1 MYRLLIFLCT
11 CLAACHSEPASNLIV
26 YTPPIDLMGIPVSKL
41 QKLNR
46 ENHQLM
52 LNNTLNHSV
61 PNLAVEEFDGTKRM
75 LHEVLLENTL
85 LFTYWDRCGFCAEEA
100 DKNLRITIDSL
111 SQFEN
116 LNFVILLN
124 NKDSSFAS
132 FFHELK
138 NEKTDVFYT
147 ADSIMD
153 KQLNSTSCSKYFLDN
168 NKTVLWYG
176 FGMNSQNRIKA
187 LEEVPGLLN

>member
-1 MYRLLIFLCT
+1 
-11 CLAACHSEPASNLIV
+11 
-26 YTPPIDLMGIPVSKL
+26 MGIPVSKL

-61 PNLAVEEFDGTKRM
+61 PNLAVEEMDGTKRM

-100 DKNLRITIDSL
+100 EKNLKLTIDSL
-111 SQFEN
+111 SQFEK

-124 NKDSSFAS
+124 TKDSAFSS
-132 FFHELK
+132 FFHKVK
-138 NEKTDVFYT
+138 NDKTDIFFI

-153 KQLNSTSCSKYFLDN
+153 KKLNSTSCSKYFLNKD
-168 NKTVLWYG
+168 KTVLWYG
-176 FGMNSQNRIKA
+176 SGINSQNRIKA
-187 LEEVPGLLN
+187 LEEVPGLIN